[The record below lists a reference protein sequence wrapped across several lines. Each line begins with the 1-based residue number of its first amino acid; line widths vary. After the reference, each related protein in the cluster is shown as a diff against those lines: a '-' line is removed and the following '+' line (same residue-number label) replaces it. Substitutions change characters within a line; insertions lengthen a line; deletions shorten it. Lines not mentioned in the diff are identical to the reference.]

1 MARKN
6 TQTLPHLTEDVARL
20 VQDLE
25 RETDRGCALL
35 AAAFLDDVLDLMLRS
50 AFVDAPESVNKLL
63 GPGRPLES
71 FGVRAHLAYL
81 IGLLGNDV
89 YSDINL
95 IREIRNDFA
104 HRQPTS
110 FGAKEIDAKCRR
122 LQCVANIMPDDSMS
136 CRERFVAT
144 TVLIANHLL
153 IQSEQQE
160 HATPSKDF
168 ADSGILRVR

>member
-20 VQDLE
+20 VGDLD

-35 AAAFLDDVLDLMLRS
+35 AAAFLDDVLDVMLRA
-50 AFVDAPESVNKLL
+50 AFVDVGDAVSKIL
-63 GPGRPLES
+63 GTGRPLES
-71 FGVRAHLAYL
+71 FGARTHLAYC

-89 YSDINL
+89 YADINL

-110 FGAKEIDAKCRR
+110 FSAKEIDAKCRQ
-122 LQCVANIMPDDSMS
+122 LQCVATIMPDEGISA
-136 CRERFVAT
+136 RERFVAT
-144 TVLIANHLL
+144 MVMIANHLL

-160 HATPSKDF
+160 HAVPAKDF
-168 ADSGILRVR
+168 AENGILRVR